1 MFIFLWRFCRTS
13 IDSALW
19 GFLHCRDLIW
29 ARCVR
34 CDSHCVFLGPV
45 DNHML
50 QGNYPIEANMGGQ
63 CCHWDVTPLP
73 MCVQTDSLFHYFVLH
88 RECDEK
94 MIHWRVQTAFMMN
107 LRHICVCLSLCTF
120 SSFISASK
128 TFAWSKIQTLNAYII
143 HFCLSEMPVL
153 KWVTNIKK
161 DRDKQW
167 RLYNWGVVLSSP

>member
-50 QGNYPIEANMGGQ
+50 QGNYPIEANMGGE

-94 MIHWRVQTAFMMN
+94 MIHWRVQTTLMMN

-120 SSFISASK
+120 SFFSAFSIKNVCIKQDSNIECLHHPFLPVWNASFK
-128 TFAWSKIQTLNAYII
+128 MCDEYK
-143 HFCLSEMPVL
+143 E
-153 KWVTNIKK
+153 
-161 DRDKQW
+161 R
-167 RLYNWGVVLSSP
+167 